1 MRHTRW
7 LILVAVLALACGKQ
21 QAQEGKQE
29 AKKVEQAEPAK
40 AEATPEKAE
49 PAAVEAAPVPEKAEP
64 AAVEAAPAPEKAEP
78 AAVEAA
84 PAPEKAE
91 PAAVEAAPAPK
102 TDQTERTT
110 ATEPAADAGEEVAM
124 PELAKVELPVFEYPE
139 FTGKR
144 LAVVLT
150 ANLIGE
156 LEPCG

>member
-84 PAPEKAE
+84 P
-91 PAAVEAAPAPK
+91 K

-110 ATEPAADAGEEVAM
+110 AAEPAADAGEEVAM

>member
-49 PAAVEAAPVPEKAEP
+49 PAAVEAAPV
-64 AAVEAAPAPEKAEP
+64 PEKAEP